1 VVWCI
6 IVKIGKGVIQFMSE
20 YECCEHFSDK
30 LLSGKAYE
38 RCTKILDVA
47 FRLFLE
53 NGYEKVSMSDIV
65 KHSGGSLATLY
76 KHFGSKE
83 QLFIYILEQK
93 SEEVFGE
100 WGRRSLCYEGRLEA
114 FLMETGKIF
123 LDLVTTQD
131 AIFFHR
137 LIISIGY
144 IDDTKLNK
152 VLIQNLMS
160 IPVKIVSDYLDNEKL
175 KGNIEVE
182 DTKLVADQFLNAVK
196 GPFLFQ
202 RIVGIDIDISEE
214 IRSKAL
220 NQIVTIFCRGLL
232 IIH

>member
-1 VVWCI
+1 
-6 IVKIGKGVIQFMSE
+6 MNES
-20 YECCEHFSDK
+20 ECCEHFSNK
-30 LLSGKAYE
+30 LLSEKASE
-38 RCTKILDVA
+38 RCQKILDVA

-83 QLFIYILEQK
+83 QLFIYVLEQK
-93 SEEVFGE
+93 SEDVFGE

-114 FLMETGKIF
+114 FLMETGKMF

-131 AIFFHR
+131 AILFHR

-144 IDDTKLNK
+144 IDDSKLDK
-152 VLIQNLMS
+152 TLIKNLMS
-160 IPVKIVSDYLDNEKL
+160 IPDKIVRDYLEHEKI
-175 KGNIEVE
+175 KGNIDVE
-182 DTKLVADQFLNAVK
+182 DTQLAADQFLNAVK

-202 RIVGIDIDISEE
+202 RIVGLEIDISEE
-214 IRSKAL
+214 KRSKAL
-220 NQIVTIFCRGLL
+220 HQIVTIFCRGLL
-232 IIH
+232 VRH